1 MTEIKTE
8 NVEELGRVTKKQ
20 AIEYDIPLFADVISD
35 DMVYSDK
42 RFPGGRIRLYMEV
55 PAVED
60 TEADDLLKARY
71 NKGLKELLGMG
82 VRQNV
87 YYERD
92 WDILKKEGD
101 AKTDEDIVAN
111 IEREFGPID
120 SMDEAKLKEFFE
132 GALFAE
138 TTERKTSAEKVVAK
152 QLKSAGITNI
162 TPEMIAKLKEMAAA
176 ENL

>member
-1 MTEIKTE
+1 MTENT
-8 NVEELGRVTKKQ
+8 VEKAGSKKA

-42 RFPGGRIRLYMEV
+42 RFPGGRVRLYMEV
-55 PAVED
+55 PQVED

-71 NKGLKELLGMG
+71 NKGLVELLGMG
-82 VRQNV
+82 IKQNV

-92 WDILKKEGD
+92 WDILKKAND
-101 AKTDEDIVAN
+101 AQTDEAIIAI
-111 IEREFGPID
+111 IENEFGPID
-120 SMDEAKLKEFFE
+120 SMDEDKLKEFFE
-132 GALFAE
+132 AALFAE
-138 TTERKTSAEKVVAK
+138 TTERKASAEKVVAK
-152 QLKSAGITNI
+152 QLKSAGITQI

>member
-1 MTEIKTE
+1 MTDT
-8 NVEELGRVTKKQ
+8 NTVEKAGSKKA

-42 RFPGGRIRLYMEV
+42 RFPGGRVRLYMEV
-55 PAVED
+55 PQVED

-71 NKGLKELLGMG
+71 NKGLVELLGMG
-82 VRQNV
+82 IKQNV

-92 WDILKKEGD
+92 WDILKKAND
-101 AKTDEDIVAN
+101 AQTDEAIIAN
-111 IEREFGPID
+111 IENEFGPID
-120 SMDEAKLKEFFE
+120 DLDTDKLKEFFE
-132 GALFAE
+132 AALFSEAA
-138 TTERKTSAEKVVAK
+138 ERKASAEKVVAK
-152 QLKSAGITNI
+152 QLKSAGITQI